1 MQVNLLEILRI
12 SGLMKTSDRNKIV
25 SSFKKNDNYCKILT
39 NAKCLSEGVDI
50 PELDGIA
57 FIDPKKSQV
66 DIIQAVGRAI
76 RKSSEKKNRFDYY
89 SCLSRRYSKYRRGN
103 FQ

>member
-1 MQVNLLEILRI
+1 
-12 SGLMKTSDRNKIV
+12 MKTSDRNRIV
-25 SSFKKNDNYCKILT
+25 SSFKKKDNYCKILT

-76 RKSSEKKNRFDYY
+76 RKSSEKKIGTIIIPVYLGDTDKFEYEILNIRFKDI
-89 SCLSRRYSKYRRGN
+89 CKKIL
-103 FQ
+103 